1 MRVVPVVTQGIPAA
15 LETQVTPA
23 PTVLLVP
30 QVMVVLLA
38 TPAGK
43 VTQVIP
49 ELTAMVVL
57 ADLVVMLVTPVV
69 LVMQALVAEAAVAV
83 LVGAALSAWVM
94 PVQRVMRALFRAGG
108 PTVTVVMAAAA
119 AALLAATPVTLEA
132 QVLPVTQVPQVQAL
146 LLVVQALRVMLVPMV
161 T

>member
-1 MRVVPVVTQGIPAA
+1 MVTAVW
-15 LETQVTPA
+15 QVTP
-23 PTVLLVP
+23 
-30 QVMVVLLA
+30 VVSA
-38 TPAGK
+38 GPETPATMALEVLAVTVAQRVTPVAK